1 MAEPSDMYGNMIPFD
16 VDVSDFYRAQ
26 SAWEARDIAKNNDG
40 SCPGVI
46 FYSRHDGEVCAVF
59 DKSRILGPSSTNESV
74 NRMLR
79 EEEDDFES
87 PYKKFKGNGTQVGK
101 IDPEELKR
109 RMAPTKAKKE
119 KRPQKGKTLGDNAKG
134 FDKLRKMKF

>member
-1 MAEPSDMYGNMIPFD
+1 MKKIIRLTESDI
-16 VDVSDFYRAQ
+16 
-26 SAWEARDIAKNNDG
+26 
-40 SCPGVI
+40 
-46 FYSRHDGEVCAVF
+46 H
-59 DKSRILGPSSTNESV
+59 RIVKESV

-119 KRPQKGKTLGDNAKG
+119 NRPQRGKTLGDNAKG